1 MESAVNSSDFNV
13 AVPHPTLRLALTPPR
28 ESDGAAVILG
38 LNHPKVYMNLNGPP
52 YPYTEKDRTEW
63 YARISNEW
71 KQNWSELAA
80 IRKHEQSSS
89 SITGNIATPA
99 DGSQRPWLGR
109 HWTSTIR
116 HFEESD
122 TGTNGKF
129 IGEIG
134 VERECFLYILDEEER
149 NRRKEENDKLQAGDP
164 NITWEIGFWLIPEY
178 HGRGIMPAA
187 LRKLMAEVIIPHMN
201 AHQIVGT
208 YFEHN
213 LPSRRV
219 FEKCGFSFETVVP
232 NAVPI
237 NPAKIG
243 GVEGPKVGV
252 GILRWRRQL
261 AD

>member
-1 MESAVNSSDFNV
+1 MEAVVESSDFNI

-52 YPYTEKDRTEW
+52 YPYTEQDRQEW
-63 YARISNEW
+63 YAKISSNW
-71 KQNWSELAA
+71 KQNWSELVT
-80 IRKHEQSSS
+80 IRKREQS
-89 SITGNIATPA
+89 TPA
-99 DGSQRPWLGR
+99 DYSQRSWLGR

-122 TGTNGKF
+122 TDSYGKF

-134 VERECFLYILDEEER
+134 VERESFLYILDEEQR

-178 HGRGIMPAA
+178 HGRGIMAAA
-187 LRKLMAEVIIPHMN
+187 LQQLMAEVIIPHMN
-201 AHQIVGT
+201 VHKLVGT

-219 FEKCGFSFETVVP
+219 FEKCGFTFETVVP
-232 NAVPI
+232 NAVAV

-243 GVEGPKVGV
+243 GIEGRKVGV
-252 GILRWRRQL
+252 GVLKWEREL
-261 AD
+261 GD